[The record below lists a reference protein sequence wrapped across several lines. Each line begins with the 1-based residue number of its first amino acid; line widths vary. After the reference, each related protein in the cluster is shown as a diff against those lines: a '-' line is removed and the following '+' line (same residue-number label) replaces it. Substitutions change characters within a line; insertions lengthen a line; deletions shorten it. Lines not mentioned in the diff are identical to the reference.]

1 MPELTAT
8 EKIAPRSVL
17 RHRPL
22 GNAQAQSSIT
32 PVAQRA
38 SRVRSQP
45 KVQDDEDASDRS
57 TGVQAKEPRRAHPLL
72 YLGVG
77 MLVMLAIGTG
87 LSFVV
92 PWVHTTLDDLR
103 YGRPR
108 TFQVDAFVGHNEQA
122 GMPTHFI
129 ALNLH
134 RHILIIELPGGDPA
148 HARIYSGPVLYGAG
162 DDLVPVT
169 LSFAD
174 VNGDHKPD
182 MIIHLHYQ
190 GWFGFTDSEQQL
202 VYINEN
208 GGFRPAHPDEL
219 PPIERYL
226 QQHSNA

>member
-1 MPELTAT
+1 MPELTAA

-22 GNAQAQSSIT
+22 GTTRAQSSIP

-38 SRVRSQP
+38 SRLRPQA
-45 KVQDDEDASDRS
+45 KAQDDEDTQGRT
-57 TGVQAKEPRRAHPLL
+57 TGVQTGQPRRVHPLL

-77 MLVMLAIGTG
+77 MLVMLAVGTG

-92 PWVHTTLDDLR
+92 PWAHTTLDDLR
-103 YGRPR
+103 YGHPR

-129 ALNLH
+129 ALNLN
-134 RHILIIELPGGDPA
+134 RHIMIIELPGGDPA
-148 HARIYSGPVLYGAG
+148 HARIYSGPVLYGSG
-162 DDLVPVT
+162 DDLVPIT
-169 LSFAD
+169 LNFAD

-190 GWFGFTDSEQQL
+190 GWFGFSDSEQDM
-202 VYINEN
+202 VFINEN

-219 PPIERYL
+219 PEIERYL
-226 QQHSNA
+226 QQHG